1 MRRKEKRLG
10 MNSRL
15 RYPLMDGCDL
25 GIKKE
30 SWRGG
35 AVLGV
40 RNLGKHTS
48 HEGEEHD
55 GAGSSVNGGL

>member
-1 MRRKEKRLG
+1 